1 VRAFCPHHPSHPNP
15 LQCDLRDKAALAAV
29 FAATKFDSVIHFA
42 GYKAVGESRAK
53 PMLYYSNNLRGSV
66 TLFEVMAE
74 AGCKKIVFSSS
85 CTVYGSA
92 VAPLT
97 EDSPVGVGI
106 TNAYARTKYQIEEIL
121 GDLAAADPEWKVVI
135 LRYFN
140 PAGAHASG
148 LLGEDPRGIP
158 HCLTPY
164 ILQVL
169 VGRLPRLTV
178 FGSDYDTRD
187 GTWAACCCCCARRAC
202 FS

>member
-1 VRAFCPHHPSHPNP
+1 MRAFCPHHPSHPNP

-29 FAATKFDSVIHFA
+29 FAATKFDFVIHFA